1 MSVEGGMSLSGVM
14 GGMGDHC
21 NTVAPI
27 PSSYCDIS
35 EAGPGAQANS
45 QGSPGW
51 PKHGVVND
59 KKVHT
64 APPTPCN
71 QRRCAPT
78 ELDASTFDIVKATQY
93 GAFNRVQEV
102 IEAGFHVNQ
111 RDDENV
117 TLLHWAAINNR
128 KEIVQYFLSKGAEI
142 DAIGG
147 ELMSTPLHW
156 ATRQGHTGV
165 VVTLV
170 QAGANIALRDGEG
183 CASLHLAAQFGHTA
197 IVGYLI
203 AKGQSV
209 NTQDHNG
216 MTALMWAAYR
226 TTSIDPV
233 RLLVTLGSSLSITD
247 HIHGNTALHWA
258 IQAKNST
265 GSSILVN
272 KGSNSGA
279 FMISNQAGEKPLDLL
294 DKVSKSAVGGKSGSV
309 IHWLPSKIRLR
320 LTEESGV
327 KERSDRGL
335 VGLLNKFKFSAR
347 MREWVMICFPFIVM
361 GAIGYILELELDYLV
376 KLGLFVVLYLFV
388 NGTTM
393 FTFDERLMNF
403 LPLGIYFSTKAW
415 LYYTWFKFIQ
425 LVVSPLTTV
434 VFVLGSSGLWYNFL
448 LAWKCDPGTV
458 RSNQEV
464 KYRTIV
470 ELAETGSFDPVV
482 FCSSCLVKRPLRS
495 KHCSVC
501 DRCVARFD
509 HHCPWVG
516 NCIGEKNHAH
526 FVGYL
531 LFLSIL
537 TLSVSW
543 GCQRYLASVCSYPP
557 ESGYFGSVQ
566 AAMVCSPW
574 VVFMM
579 SMSVFHCV
587 WVSCLAVCQM
597 YQVSVLAMTT
607 NERMNCSRYRH
618 FKQKQCQATA
628 SGASPFD
635 RGVLQNV
642 VDFVGW
648 KWGGILKPANVDWT
662 KQFHVPGSEEDKS
675 PLLDDYYCV

>member
-14 GGMGDHC
+14 GGMSGDC
-21 NTVAPI
+21 KPVA

-35 EAGPGAQANS
+35 ETGPGTQAPS
-45 QGSPGW
+45 HGSPGW
-51 PKHGVVND
+51 PKRDGACN

-64 APPTPCN
+64 APPTPSN
-71 QRRCAPT
+71 QKRGCST
-78 ELDASTFDIVKATQY
+78 EVDASSFDIVKATQY
-93 GAFNRVQEV
+93 GAFPRVQEI
-102 IEAGFHVNQ
+102 IEGGFPVNE
-111 RDDENV
+111 RDEENV

-128 KEIVQYFLSKGAEI
+128 QEIVQYFLKKGADI

-147 ELMSTPLHW
+147 ELLSTPLHW
-156 ATRQGHTGV
+156 ATRQGHTSIV
-165 VVTLV
+165 VCLV
-170 QAGANIALRDGEG
+170 QAGANISLRDGEG
-183 CASLHLAAQFGHTA
+183 CACLHLAAQFGHTA
-197 IVGYLI
+197 ITGYLI

-247 HIHGNTALHWA
+247 HLHGNTALHWA

-265 GSSILVN
+265 GTCLLIN
-272 KGSNSGA
+272 KGSNSGILG
-279 FMISNQAGEKPLDLL
+279 ISNQAGETPADLL
-294 DKVSKSAVGGKSGSV
+294 EKVSKNSVGGKSGAT
-309 IHWLPSKIRLR
+309 IHWLPTKIRLK
-320 LTEESGV
+320 LSEDSGSS
-327 KERSDRGL
+327 KTRGGE
-335 VGLLNKFKFSAR
+335 GLLGMMRRFKLSAK
-347 MREWVMICFPFIVM
+347 MRQWVMIVFPFIVI
-361 GAIGYILELELDYLV
+361 GAIGYILELEMDYLV
-376 KLGLFVVLYLFV
+376 KLGLFVLLYLFV

-393 FTFDERLMNF
+393 LTFDERLMNF

-415 LYYTWFKFIQ
+415 LYFTWFNYIH
-425 LVVSPLTTV
+425 LVVSPITTV
-434 VFVLGSSGLWYNFL
+434 LFVLGSSGLWYNFFM
-448 LAWKCDPGTV
+448 AWKSDPGTV

-470 ELAETGSFDPVV
+470 ELAESGSFDPVV
-482 FCSSCLVKRPLRS
+482 FCSSCLVKRPIRS
-495 KHCSVC
+495 KHCSMC
-501 DRCVARFD
+501 DKCVARFD

-531 LFLSIL
+531 LFLSVL

-543 GCQRYLASVCSYPP
+543 GCHRYLAGACPSQPD
-557 ESGYFGSVQ
+557 SGYW
-566 AAMVCSPW
+566 AAIQSACICSPW

-579 SMSVFHCV
+579 SMAVFHCV
-587 WVSCLAVCQM
+587 WVSCLGVCQV
-597 YQVSVLAMTT
+597 YQVAFLAVTT
-607 NERMNCSRYRH
+607 NERMNSARYRH
-618 FKQKQCQATA
+618 FRNGGRA
-628 SGASPFD
+628 SNTSPFD
-635 RGVLQNV
+635 RGVWKNV

-648 KWGGILKPANVDWT
+648 KCGGILRPSTIDWT